1 MTKRD
6 LEIIEHAINVSHTHG
21 GSINLHKA
29 FQFVHGLFSKKKS
42 KPKES
47 EPIYYGYDPKS
58 TKAPPHES
66 TYTKKPEEPKKAPK
80 YYEEQPKQEY
90 TKPKQE
96 PKREYKQS
104 YPEPPHQNPKRATNH
119 KHEHHYATLGLTS
132 DASPEE
138 VKKAYRRLSLLHHP
152 DKNVGNEQQAEE
164 EFKKVNNAYSTIV
177 GKGIKKRKY
186 VRKHK

>member
-1 MTKRD
+1 MTKKRD

-47 EPIYYGYDPKS
+47 EPVYHGYDPKS

-80 YYEEQPKQEY
+80 YEEPKQEY
-90 TKPKQE
+90 TKPKPE

-104 YPEPPHQNPKRATNH
+104 YPEYKKPEPEDTYKPIAKTKATGRDYQILGLSPNASLEEAKRA
-119 KHEHHYATLGLTS
+119 
-132 DASPEE
+132 
-138 VKKAYRRLSLLHHP
+138 YRKSALLNHP
-152 DKNVGNEQQAEE
+152 DKGGDPEKMREIDEA
-164 EFKKVNNAYSTIV
+164 FDRIS
-177 GKGIKKRKY
+177 GRGLKKRKY

>member
-66 TYTKKPEEPKKAPK
+66 TYTKKTEEPKKAPK
-80 YYEEQPKQEY
+80 YEEPKQEY
-90 TKPKQE
+90 TK
-96 PKREYKQS
+96 R
-104 YPEPPHQNPKRATNH
+104 PPPLTSGNQRQIRTFRPSIHTNH
-119 KHEHHYATLGLTS
+119 FQNSQKIKFS
-132 DASPEE
+132 
-138 VKKAYRRLSLLHHP
+138 RSLY
-152 DKNVGNEQQAEE
+152 K
-164 EFKKVNNAYSTIV
+164 
-177 GKGIKKRKY
+177 
-186 VRKHK
+186 